1 MQRYD
6 RRTITEEPLTVPPRK
21 CGEVVDAEKYQR
33 EHNVSVR
40 REK

>member
-1 MQRYD
+1 MYQRYD
-6 RRTITEEPLTVPPRK
+6 RSTIKEEPIPRK
-21 CGEVVDAEKYQR
+21 GSEIVDAEKYQR